1 MALPRLCLGVTA
13 DGSCA
18 EDCFI
23 EQRELSRYKRRRLR
37 VKTGREEEAD
47 ELLTPTD
54 GRGGDITNLPYV
66 RTLTYCKKT
75 YTPTT
80 A

>member
-47 ELLTPTD
+47 ELLAPTD
-54 GRGGDITNLPYV
+54 GRGGDGFINESTSYNTYLNL
-66 RTLTYCKKT
+66 L
-75 YTPTT
+75 
-80 A
+80 